1 MMFMNFQMK
10 NNNKQIISILFM
22 KKIYNNFCKI
32 SKKY

>member
-1 MMFMNFQMK
+1 MMFMNFYMK
-10 NNNKQIISILFM
+10 NNNKQIISIVSM